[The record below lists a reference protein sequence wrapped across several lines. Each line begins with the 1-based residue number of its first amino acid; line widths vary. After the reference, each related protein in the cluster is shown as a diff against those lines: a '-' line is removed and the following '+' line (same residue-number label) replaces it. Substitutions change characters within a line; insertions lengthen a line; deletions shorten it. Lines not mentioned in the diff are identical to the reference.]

1 MMEEEGNILEEAV
14 RVSDKWQ
21 TRVEAMRVDRER
33 QVEAEQRAA
42 EEDTV
47 RMEAEKR
54 AAAIEMPP
62 QVQFKIVSN

>member
-1 MMEEEGNILEEAV
+1 MMEEERNILEEAV

-21 TRVEAMRVDRER
+21 ARVEAMRVDRER

-62 QVQFKIVSN
+62 QVQFQIVSN